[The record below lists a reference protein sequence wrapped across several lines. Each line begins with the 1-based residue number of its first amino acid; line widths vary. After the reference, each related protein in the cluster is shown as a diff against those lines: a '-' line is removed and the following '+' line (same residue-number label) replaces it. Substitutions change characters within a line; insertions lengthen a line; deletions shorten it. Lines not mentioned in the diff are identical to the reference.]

1 MGIRYN
7 KPPIRYNKKS
17 SPSAPDLVKENTNL
31 RRLLNMVKSYVIH
44 DDTLYNEINEALNK

>member
-7 KPPIRYNKKS
+7 KPPVRYNNKS
-17 SPSAPDLVKENTNL
+17 SPSVPDLIKENTNL